1 MSFKKRPE
9 KKTFPKQRPYRQ
21 SLFSL
26 LFLLSGIYGICL
38 LLLSVP
44 GLRWNRGEVF
54 LLAGLPGILLWYLDG
69 RKRRLFLCLVLLSA
83 VAAVPAR
90 CFCSVLEG
98 IGIFAVLPKNIL
110 PLICASALFG
120 AIFMVLAFLLRI
132 REARLVTEKLL
143 RRFSKP

>member
-54 LLAGLPGILLWYLDG
+54 LLAGLPGIWTGESGVCFCVWGSLPFREDSLPPCITVRG
-69 RKRRLFLCLVLLSA
+69 FSGKRRQPLSGW
-83 VAAVPAR
+83 R
-90 CFCSVLEG
+90 D
-98 IGIFAVLPKNIL
+98 
-110 PLICASALFG
+110 
-120 AIFMVLAFLLRI
+120 LRGQE
-132 REARLVTEKLL
+132 REM
-143 RRFSKP
+143 